1 MATPITTTNAKRG
14 RLRRSSRSSR
24 SSRAFPGWL
33 WFVLLWCAGAG
44 AAVSLGFAFK
54 VFMNL
59 TLFAVNQA

>member
-14 RLRRSSRSSR
+14 RFPRSSRSS
-24 SSRAFPGWL
+24 SALPGWL
-33 WFVLLWCAGAG
+33 WFVLLWCAGVG

-59 TLFAVNQA
+59 TLFAVK

>member
-14 RLRRSSRSSR
+14 RFPRSW
-24 SSRAFPGWL
+24 SSRALPGWL
-33 WFVLLWCAGAG
+33 WFVLLWCAGVG

-59 TLFAVNQA
+59 TLFAVK